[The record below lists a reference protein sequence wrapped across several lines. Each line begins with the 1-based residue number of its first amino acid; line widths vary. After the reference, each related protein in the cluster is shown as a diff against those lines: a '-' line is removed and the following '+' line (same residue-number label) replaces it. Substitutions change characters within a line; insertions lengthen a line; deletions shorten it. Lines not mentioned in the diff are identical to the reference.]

1 MKTLAIRLDDELHAR
16 LSMLSKLAGVTVTDA
31 VRTAIDVYVTNL
43 AAMGGELAERA
54 EQAKADIERE
64 AIEQREA
71 IESLF
76 GSNKP
81 KGPSQATSTLPKPEA
96 RGSRTKRTAAS

>member
-16 LSMLSKLAGVTVTDA
+16 LTMLSKLAGVTVTDA

-43 AAMGGELAERA
+43 AANGGELAERA
-54 EQAKADIERE
+54 EQAKEDIERE
-64 AIEQREA
+64 ATERREA

-76 GSNKP
+76 GATAP
-81 KGPSQATSTLPKPEA
+81 KGTPPAPTSTAKA
-96 RGSRTKRTAAS
+96 DSRGSRTKRTTTA